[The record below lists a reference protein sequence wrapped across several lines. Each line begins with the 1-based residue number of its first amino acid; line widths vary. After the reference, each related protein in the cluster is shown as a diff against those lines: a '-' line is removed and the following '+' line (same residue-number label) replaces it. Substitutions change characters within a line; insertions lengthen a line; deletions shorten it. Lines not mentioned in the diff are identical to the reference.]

1 MKFKSIYIILFLFL
15 FQNLYAQK
23 LSVQTGHSST
33 ILDLEYS
40 PDGKYLVSS
49 GMDNKIIL
57 WDLRSSKQMNML
69 SGHNG
74 PVNSITFHPVKN
86 IIASAGD
93 DKTVRLWEY
102 PSGKLLE
109 TFDFF
114 THRVKAVDFNSDG
127 TELACA
133 SDSIYII
140 NLKNKTHKTID
151 KKARKLFYAVTYSNL
166 NKYIAFGGRK
176 ERKLYLFNISKDK
189 IVKSSKNHSN
199 NIVIDKKDKYLYSAG
214 NKGNIRRVSINTISA
229 HGKFIL
235 PAERSWYSFFAVAIN
250 KTLLFAAN
258 KNGLIYVYNR
268 KNGTK
273 KNTLKAHKGQV
284 KALSISPDEKF
295 LASAGDD
302 KKIIIWDIEN
312 NRIVKILEGGSGS
325 INSISFSEN
334 GEKMFIA
341 YDNSNFRIWDLEKK
355 GDIIKGQCP
364 EPGFLE
370 KNERKNYFVSN
381 TSEILNSNNILIKTE
396 LKKSDKRTD
405 NFLSSTDN
413 LLIYNPNSETEPIL
427 LKSPKNTD
435 YQSFLIADSTTLLV
449 FKNIST
455 HSQKYSLL
463 NWEKIKNRE
472 ETFYTY
478 AYVYDIKNRTKNSKI
493 RIKLHHKKQSFKIKG
508 DVYYKQLSTDGK
520 SLLVLIGNRKG
531 KSVCKIYDI
540 ENENEEQSFTFPM
553 VFQSAGLSPDKNFI
567 YCISGKKDSIYLY
580 NRSNTNLVKSFKGTG
595 PVIFTEDER
604 YCIFSDTEK
613 FLHLFDLKDNKTVYT
628 IPTNHL
634 TNISTIKLNDTYNY
648 IATAGHDGL
657 IKFWDFNTG
666 KNLVSLAAFN
676 ESDFMYVTDDN
687 YYYSTIGSTNYINF
701 MMNDHL
707 YSFEQFDVKYNR
719 PDTVLSRLPYSTE
732 AEIEAYHKAYLKR
745 IKKMGFNSNIAGKDF
760 NIPKISIENLNDF
773 KISTTENSITVKY
786 KAQDTK
792 YKLNRVNVWINDI
805 PVSGINGKN
814 ISALNT
820 KTYNDSMTIFLSAGK
835 NKIQI
840 SAVNSQA
847 YESLKES
854 FYIRYDTEK
863 VSPDLYLISI
873 GVSDYK
879 NSDYDL
885 KYAAKDAGDM
895 TEMFKSDKK
904 YFRKIHTVQIFDKEA
919 TIDNIKKTK
928 KLLEESKIN
937 DIVIVFYAGHGL
949 LDYDMN
955 YYLATTD
962 INFYNPSENGLKYE
976 MLEDLL
982 NEIPARRK
990 ILLIDACHSGEI
1002 DKDEIVSENN
1012 NAENTT
1018 TDTERAGDQR
1028 ILSQS
1033 SFELMK
1039 NMFADIRKGTGST
1052 VISSAGG
1059 GEFAY
1064 ESNNTKN
1071 GIFTYILINGI
1082 TTKKADL
1089 NKDGKIMVSE
1099 LRNYLIDN
1107 VSKMTKGYQNP
1118 TCRRVNLEF
1127 DFRIW

>member
-1 MKFKSIYIILFLFL
+1 MRFKSIYIILFLFL

-40 PDGKYLVSS
+40 PDGKYLISS
-49 GMDNKIIL
+49 GTDNKIIL
-57 WDLRSSKQMNML
+57 WDLRSSKQMNMF

-74 PVNSITFHPVKN
+74 PVNSITFHPTKK

-114 THRVKAVDFNSDG
+114 THKVKAVDFNSDG

-140 NLKNKTHKTID
+140 NLKDKTYKTID
-151 KKARKLFYAVTYSNL
+151 KKAKKLFYTVTYSNH

-176 ERKLYLFNISKDK
+176 ERKLYIFNITKGK

-199 NIVIDKKDKYLYSAG
+199 NIVFDKNDKYLYSAG

-229 HGKFIL
+229 HRKFIL
-235 PAERSWYSFFAVAIN
+235 PAERSWYSFFDVAIN
-250 KTLLFAAN
+250 KTLLFAGN
-258 KNGLIYVYNR
+258 KNGFIYVYNR

-273 KNTLKAHKGQV
+273 KNTLKAHKGQI
-284 KALSISPDEKF
+284 KALSISPDENF

-325 INSISFSEN
+325 INSISFSKN
-334 GEKMFIA
+334 GKKMFIA

-355 GDIIKGQCP
+355 GDVIKGQCP
-364 EPGFLE
+364 EPSFFE
-370 KNERKNYFVSN
+370 KYERKNYFVSN

-405 NFLSSTDN
+405 DFLNSTDN
-413 LLIYNPNSETEPIL
+413 LLIYKPDSESEPIL

-435 YQSFLIADSTTLLV
+435 YQSFLIADNSTLLV

-472 ETFYTY
+472 EIFYTY
-478 AYVYDIKNRTKNSKI
+478 AYVYDIKNKTKNSKI

-520 SLLVLIGNRKG
+520 SLLVLIETGKG

-540 ENENEEQSFTFPM
+540 EKEKEEQSFTFPI
-553 VFQSAGLSPDKNFI
+553 VFQSAGLNPDKNFI
-567 YCISGKKDSIYLY
+567 YCISERKDSIYIY
-580 NRSNTNLVKSFKGTG
+580 NRSDTNLVKSFKGKG
-595 PVIFTEDER
+595 PVIFTKDER
-604 YCIFSDTEK
+604 YFIFSDTEK
-613 FLHLFDLKDNKTVYT
+613 FLHLFDLKENKTVYT

-634 TNISTIKLNDTYNY
+634 TNISTIKLNNAYHY
-648 IATAGHDGL
+648 IATAGYDGL
-657 IKFWDFNTG
+657 IKFWDFNSG

-676 ESDFMYVTDDN
+676 QSDYMYVTDDN
-687 YYYSTIGSTNYINF
+687 YYYSTIGSTEYINF

-719 PDTVLSRLPYSTE
+719 PDIVLSRIPYSTE

-745 IKKMGFNSNIAGKDF
+745 IKKMGFNSEIADNDF
-760 NIPKISIENLNDF
+760 NIPEISIVNINDF
-773 KISTTENSITVKY
+773 KISTLEDNIKIKI
-786 KAQDTK
+786 KAHDTK
-792 YKLNRVNVWINDI
+792 YNLNRINIWINDI
-805 PVSGINGKN
+805 PVFGINGKD
-814 ISALNT
+814 ISTLNT
-820 KTYNDSMTIFLSAGK
+820 KIYNDSTNIILSPGK
-835 NKIQI
+835 NKIQV
-840 SAVNSQA
+840 SAVNSQG

-854 FYIRYDTEK
+854 FYIRYNTKEI
-863 VSPDLYLISI
+863 SPDLYLVSI

-879 NSDYDL
+879 NSDFNL
-885 KYAAKDAGDM
+885 KYAAKDAGDII
-895 TEMFKSDKK
+895 ELFKDDKK
-904 YFRKIHTVQIFDKEA
+904 YYHKIHTIQITDKDA
-919 TIDNIKKTK
+919 VTDNILKTK
-928 KLLEESKIN
+928 ELLKETNIN

-949 LDYDMN
+949 LDYDME

-976 MLEDLL
+976 ILENLL
-982 NEIPARRK
+982 NEIPARKK
-990 ILLIDACHSGEI
+990 ILLIDACHSGEV
-1002 DKDEIVSENN
+1002 DKDEVVTENN
-1012 NAENTT
+1012 NNTT
-1018 TDTERAGDQR
+1018 TDTERAGDQK

-1052 VISSAGG
+1052 IISSAGG

-1107 VSKMTKGYQNP
+1107 VSKLTNGYQNP